1 MSRLEKKAWVNITG
15 AIICIIIAG
24 PGIWWM
30 VSNNIK
36 GPAALILFSISGLIA
51 GSITYLKS
59 IKHWAKFD
67 EREKNIAQRAGR
79 LSSGVFILFLYC
91 ASFAIFFT
99 TGANTVPAY
108 ILPAMFLSGL
118 FIMVFVYSAA
128 ILIQF
133 AKERY
138 DEQRPA

>member
-1 MSRLEKKAWVNITG
+1 MNRLEKKAWGNIVG

-36 GPAALILFSISGLIA
+36 GPMALILFSISGLIA

-59 IKHWAKFD
+59 IKHWAKLD

-91 ASFAIFFT
+91 ASFIVFLIV
-99 TGANTVPAY
+99 GANNPVPAY
-108 ILPAMFLSGL
+108 LLPTLFLSGL
-118 FIMVFVYSAA
+118 FLMVFVYSAA
-128 ILIQF
+128 ILVQS
-133 AKERY
+133 ARERH
-138 DEQRPA
+138 DE